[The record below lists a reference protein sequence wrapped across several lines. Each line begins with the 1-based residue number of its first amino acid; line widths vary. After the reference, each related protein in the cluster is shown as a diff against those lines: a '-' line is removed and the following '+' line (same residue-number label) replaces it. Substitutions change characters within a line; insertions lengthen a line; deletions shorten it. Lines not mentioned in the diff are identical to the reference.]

1 MPPSSHS
8 EQSLKHN
15 CSVASRGHVL
25 ATDLDGTFIPLEGD
39 AGNQSDLQILA
50 SQFAVHDIS
59 LIFVTGRHFD
69 SVIQAIAEF
78 ALPAPEWIICDV
90 GTSIFERQASGEFA
104 PVAAYQKYQDQII
117 ASMPDVILRKWL
129 QSIPG
134 LRLQEEEKQGRFKLS
149 FYAEAAQLDE
159 LVDRIQENLDQ
170 IQAPYSIIH
179 SVDPFNGDGLIDL
192 LPATVSKAH
201 ALEWWFEAYELNPQD
216 IVFAG
221 DSGNDLAALTAGY
234 RTILV
239 GNADRTLAQRVY
251 QLHRESGWENRL
263 YLARGT
269 ATTGVLEGRW
279 FGLAETPA
287 APVKR
292 LGATPIT
299 LNDTHFRVWAPLR
312 QTVAVELRD
321 GERITQQALT
331 RDQHGHFSGTVGNVS
346 PNALYQYRL
355 DDEVARPDP
364 ASCYQ
369 PESVHGFSQIIDPHS
384 FPWTDQEWQGIEKR
398 ALIIYELHVGAFT
411 QAGTFR
417 AAIER
422 LPELLDLGITA
433 VEVMPVAQSPG
444 HWNWGY
450 DGVHLFAVRNT
461 YGSVDDFKAFIDA
474 CHASGLAVL
483 LDVVYNHLGP
493 EGNYLS
499 EYGPYFSKT
508 HNTPWGEALNYDGPQ
523 SEHVRQFII
532 DNTIFWLEEFH
543 LDGLRLDAV
552 HLMLDD
558 SLPTILDEIR
568 QAVTRYAASRQW
580 PIHLIA
586 ETNVYDHEMLSA
598 DESSDA
604 YDAIWC
610 DCLMYSI
617 YSLALPDLQ
626 LTHRKY
632 YGAQDLADS
641 LQYGYVYSSRES
653 TRIAA
658 QQRTTFPPG
667 DDKQSHIASL
677 IVALQTHDS
686 VGNHPH
692 GKRIHHLTSKP
703 FQKAAA
709 ALVLLYPGIPLIFMG
724 EEFATDAPFPFF
736 VDFEDRQLR
745 KDVDKGRT
753 GDYPP
758 HLWQDALLPSNA
770 EAFYRA
776 KWNDVT
782 QRDREM
788 FNWYRDLLLLR
799 KQGLTDGWL
808 SAARLVSEFDAERNI
823 FSLRYAHEA
832 GGGIV
837 IHARLTA
844 VGASDIKLAP
854 VAREGVILHSS
865 EQLPDSIDGDLL
877 LQANH
882 VVISLF

>member
-1 MPPSSHS
+1 
-8 EQSLKHN
+8 
-15 CSVASRGHVL
+15 VL

-39 AGNQSDLQILA
+39 TGNQSDLQTLA
-50 SQFAVHDIS
+50 SQFVFHDIS
-59 LIFVTGRHFD
+59 LIFVTGRHFE
-69 SVIQAIAEF
+69 SVVQAIDEF
-78 ALPAPEWIICDV
+78 ALPQPEWIICDV
-90 GTSIFERQASGEFA
+90 GTSIFQRQVSGKFT
-104 PVAAYQKYQDQII
+104 PVVAYQKYQDQII
-117 ASMPDVILRKWL
+117 ASMPVVRLRERL

-134 LRLQEEEKQGRFKLS
+134 LRLQEAEKQGRFKLS

-159 LVDRIQENLDQ
+159 LVDRVQEELDQ
-170 IQAPYSIIH
+170 TNAPYSIIH

-201 ALEWWFEAYELNPQD
+201 ALEWWFEAYDLNPQD

-239 GNADRTLAQRVY
+239 GNANRTLAQRVY
-251 QLHRESGWENRL
+251 NLHRESGWENRL

-269 ATTGVLEGRW
+269 ATTGVLEGCRW
-279 FGLAETPA
+279 FGLAETSDK
-287 APVKR
+287 PVER

-299 LNDTHFRVWAPLR
+299 VNETHFRVWAPHR

-321 GERITQQALT
+321 GETKIHQTLPRVE
-331 RDQHGHFSGTVGNVS
+331 HGYFTGSVWNAR

-364 ASCYQ
+364 ASRYQ
-369 PESVHGFSQIIDPHS
+369 PESVHGFSQIIDPQS
-384 FPWTDQEWQGIEKR
+384 FPWTDREWPGIEKR

-450 DGVHLFAVRNT
+450 DGVNLFAVRNT
-461 YGSVDDFKAFIDA
+461 YGTVNDFKAFIDA
-474 CHASGLAVL
+474 CHAAGLAVL

-499 EYGPYFSKT
+499 EFGPYFSQT

-532 DNTIFWLEEFH
+532 DNAIYWLEEFH

-558 SLPTILDEIR
+558 SHPTILDEIR
-568 QAVTRYAASRQW
+568 QAVTRYAASTPW

-586 ETNVYDHEMLSA
+586 ETNVYNHEMLSA
-598 DESSDA
+598 DENRDA
-604 YDAIWC
+604 YDGIWC

-617 YSLALPDLQ
+617 YSLALPELQ

-632 YGAQDLADS
+632 SGAQDLADS
-641 LQYGYVYSSRES
+641 LQYGYVYAGRES
-653 TRIAA
+653 TRISA
-658 QQRTTFPPG
+658 QQREIFLPG
-667 DDKQSHIASL
+667 EDKQSHIASL

-724 EEFATDAPFPFF
+724 EEYATDSPFPFF

-753 GDYPP
+753 GEYPP

-776 KWNDVT
+776 KWNDDT

-788 FNWYRDLLLLR
+788 FNWYRELLLLR
-799 KQGLTDGWL
+799 KQGITEGWL
-808 SAARLVSEFDAERNI
+808 TAARLVSEFDAERNI
-823 FSLRYAHEA
+823 FSLRYAREA
-832 GGGIV
+832 GSGVV

-844 VGASDIKLAP
+844 VGASDIKPAL
-854 VAREGVILHSS
+854 VAREGVILLSS
-865 EQLPDSIDGDLL
+865 EFRPESIDGDLL

-882 VVISLF
+882 VVISTF